1 MVMDSSASDSAQ
13 KASSGN
19 SKVGPLKGLCLS
31 SGLLVLLLLLLE
43 AGSYIF
49 GRVDTG
55 VDPLI
60 TGVEDY
66 YGERDGSRQADP
78 LLFWSFRP
86 NEANFNN
93 LGLRGPD
100 VGAKQPGEYR
110 VLSLGESS
118 TMAARLEY
126 EECYSDRLEKKLAQA
141 TDRPV
146 RVINAGIAGYTLFQ
160 GKTYL
165 EHRGLDLEPDAVV
178 LYFGKNDFLP
188 ISYLKKRTHGDPS
201 RGQTDRELFEEL
213 QANKRSWGARLAE
226 WSNLYRMLIRWRDAG
241 KREEIKGEVLLDD
254 SEVRVPAKDRRMLL
268 SSIHEMCSERGIP
281 LVVMIPWYFEFNEHP
296 KLLKA
301 FAKQS
306 GVPSVDLPAK
316 IPPLLTKKK
325 SEYFL
330 DAVHPNAE
338 GHRLIADCLA
348 EVMLPLLAEADRS
361 D

>member
-1 MVMDSSASDSAQ
+1 MESKAVDSEQMAQ
-13 KASSGN
+13 GANK
-19 SKVGPLKGLCLS
+19 KVSPLKGLFLS
-31 SGLLVLLLLLLE
+31 TGLLVLLVVLLE
-43 AGSYIF
+43 AGSYLF

-66 YGERDGSRQADP
+66 YGERDGSRQADS

-86 NEANFNN
+86 NESNFNN
-93 LGLRGPD
+93 LGLRGPN
-100 VGAKQPGEYR
+100 VEAKQPGEYR
-110 VLSLGESS
+110 VLSLGEST
-118 TMAARLEY
+118 TMAARLKY
-126 EECYSDRLEKKLAQA
+126 EECYSDRLEKYLAAA
-141 TDRPV
+141 TERPV

-165 EHRGLDLEPDAVV
+165 EHRGLGLEPDAVL

-188 ISYLKKRTHGDPS
+188 ISYLKKRTHGDPD

-213 QANKRSWGARLAE
+213 QANRKSLASRLAE
-226 WSNLYRMLIRWRDAG
+226 WSNLYRMLIKWRDSG

-268 SSIHEMCSERGIP
+268 NSIHELCTERGIQ
-281 LVVMIPWYFEFNEHP
+281 LVLMIPWYFEFDQHP
-296 KLLKA
+296 KLLRA

-306 GVPSVDLPAK
+306 GVPYVDLPLKMPA
-316 IPPLLTKKK
+316 LLTEKK

-338 GHRLIADCLA
+338 GHRLIAECLA
-348 EVMLPLLAEADRS
+348 EVMLPLLEEKAKQN
-361 D
+361 